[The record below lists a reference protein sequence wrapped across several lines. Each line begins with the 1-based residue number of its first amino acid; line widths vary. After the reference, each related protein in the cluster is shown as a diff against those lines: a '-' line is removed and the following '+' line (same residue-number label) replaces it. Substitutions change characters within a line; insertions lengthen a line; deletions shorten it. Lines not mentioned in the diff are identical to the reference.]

1 MRKSIF
7 TIIGAVMGL
16 PLMLSTAHAVPT
28 FVDTM
33 GGHNGNERC
42 LVGSGAFGNN
52 TCTGGGTF
60 GNQSSIVDL
69 IINDINTT
77 ENLSLSWER
86 ITDPA
91 DNLFTFLSNGNTATS
106 VQGRARYAGYSNKF
120 GGTVDGDYTELLG
133 TPLAK
138 NTVLLGNDVGGF
150 IPVDLGLTSGDA
162 WKPTLVAGDGKI
174 YTSDPLD
181 NLNGLDHMVAFR
193 TINPINDPDAD
204 GFAAFR
210 YIIAFEDLPDLGD
223 EDYND
228 YVVEINFAAL
238 QTTSVPEPAA
248 LSLFGL
254 GIVGLGLMRRRRKT
268 V

>member
-1 MRKSIF
+1 MRKGIF
-7 TIIGAVMGL
+7 SLIGAFLGL

-42 LVGSGAFGNN
+42 LVGTGSFGNN

-86 ITDPA
+86 VTDPA
-91 DNLFTFLSNGNTATS
+91 DNVFTFLSNANTSTS
-106 VQGRARYAGYSNKF
+106 VRGRARYAGYNNKF
-120 GGTVDGDYTELLG
+120 GATVDGAYSELLG
-133 TPLAK
+133 APLPQ
-138 NTVLLGNDVGGF
+138 NTVLLGNNVSDF
-150 IPVDLGLTSGDA
+150 TSLDLGLTSGDF
-162 WKPTLVAGDGKI
+162 WNPTLVAGDGKV
-174 YTSDPLD
+174 YTSDPTD
-181 NLNGLDHMVAFR
+181 NLNGLDHMVTFR
-193 TINPINDPDAD
+193 TIDPINDPDLD

-238 QTTSVPEPAA
+238 QTTNVPEPAA

-268 V
+268 A